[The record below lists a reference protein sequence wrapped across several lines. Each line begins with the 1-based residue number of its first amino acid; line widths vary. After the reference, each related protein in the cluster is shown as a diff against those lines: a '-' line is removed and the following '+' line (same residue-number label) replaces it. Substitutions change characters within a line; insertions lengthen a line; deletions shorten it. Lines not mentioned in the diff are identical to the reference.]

1 MHFSKINIKEAVQSI
16 IFSTTS
22 IFIPIL
28 QYVPCASIWYGI
40 MSIPLISYLI
50 IFFQYPGMLQQDL
63 RFFLGYEGTI
73 IAYLGLGLYLA
84 CLIFHLSHRKQLMTT
99 GPYKIVRHPQYL
111 AFIIMTL
118 GLTLISFQTSPV
130 IGFDLANLDPFLFI
144 FYIWLGEVLAY
155 IVLGKIEDLAL
166 KAKYRDE
173 FIEYKYKVPF
183 IIPFLKLKRFQKG
196 DQSLE

>member
-1 MHFSKINIKEAVQSI
+1 MHVSKINIKEAIQSI
-16 IFSTTS
+16 FFNITS

-28 QYVPCASIWYGI
+28 QYVPCSSIWFGI

-50 IFFQYPGMLQQDL
+50 FFFQYPGMLQHDFL
-63 RFFLGYEGTI
+63 FFFGYQGTI
-73 IAYLGLGLYLA
+73 LAFFGLGLYIF
-84 CLIFHLSHRKQLMTT
+84 CLIFHLMHRKQLMTT

-118 GLTLISFQTSPV
+118 GLTLICFQTFP
-130 IGFDLANLDPFLFI
+130 IIELDLPDLDPYLFI

>member
-1 MHFSKINIKEAVQSI
+1 MHVSKINIKEAVQSI
-16 IFSTTS
+16 FFNITS
-22 IFIPIL
+22 IIIPVL
-28 QYVPCASIWYGI
+28 QYVPCASIWFGL
-40 MSIPLISYLI
+40 MSIPLISYMF

-84 CLIFHLSHRKQLMTT
+84 CLVFHLTHRKQLMTT

-111 AFIIMTL
+111 AFIIMTF
-118 GLTLISFQTSPV
+118 GLTLICFRTYPI
-130 IGFDLANLDPFLFI
+130 IGLSLLDLDPYLFI
-144 FYIWLGEVLAY
+144 FCVWLVEVLAY

-173 FIEYKYKVPF
+173 FLDYKYKVPF
-183 IIPFLKLKRFQKG
+183 IIPFLKLKHSKKG
-196 DQSLE
+196 AKLLE

>member
-1 MHFSKINIKEAVQSI
+1 
-16 IFSTTS
+16 
-22 IFIPIL
+22 
-28 QYVPCASIWYGI
+28 
-40 MSIPLISYLI
+40 
-50 IFFQYPGMLQQDL
+50 MLQQDL

>member
-1 MHFSKINIKEAVQSI
+1 MHISKINIKEAVQSI
-16 IFSTTS
+16 IFNLTS
-22 IFIPIL
+22 ILIPIL

-40 MSIPLISYLI
+40 MSIPLISYLF
-50 IFFQYPGMLQQDL
+50 IFFQYPDMFQYDLQ
-63 RFFLGYEGTI
+63 FFFGYEGTS
-73 IAYLGLGLYLA
+73 IACLGLVLYLY
-84 CLIFHLSHRKQLMTT
+84 CLIFHLRHRKQLMKT

-111 AFIIMTL
+111 AFILMTL
-118 GLTLISFQTSPV
+118 GLTLICFQTSPV
-130 IGFDLANLDPFLFI
+130 IGFDLSDLDPSLFI

-173 FIEYKYKVPF
+173 FIEYSYKVPF

>member
-1 MHFSKINIKEAVQSI
+1 MHVSKINIKEAIQSI
-16 IFSTTS
+16 FFNITS

-28 QYVPCASIWYGI
+28 QYVPCSSIWFGI
-40 MSIPLISYLI
+40 MSIPLISYLTF
-50 IFFQYPGMLQQDL
+50 FFQYPGMLQHDFL
-63 RFFLGYEGTI
+63 FFFGYQGTI
-73 IAYLGLGLYLA
+73 LAFFGLGLYIF
-84 CLIFHLSHRKQLMTT
+84 CLIFHLMHRKQLMTT

-118 GLTLISFQTSPV
+118 GLTLICFQTFP
-130 IGFDLANLDPFLFI
+130 IIELDLPDLDPYLFI
-144 FYIWLGEVLAY
+144 FYIWLAEVLAY

-196 DQSLE
+196 DQSL